1 MLSELDDL
9 DARPGSTTSL
19 VRTIVGLYL
28 RALGGWISSAHL
40 IALMSAVGTSPQVT
54 RTAIFRLKSK
64 GILEQQDRD
73 GTSGFGLSATGERIV
88 ARGDRRI
95 FTPRSMGATDA
106 WCLAS
111 YSIPEAERERRHQL
125 RKYLQGI
132 GGGQVAPGLWIFPD
146 YLRSEVWQILHVL
159 GLQDHATLIVSQ
171 DLEFTG
177 TPQQAAASWWDLD
190 SLAALHHRFLEQNWM
205 VSRKTGDGAGDSFA
219 TYVRA
224 IDSWRIIPYLDPGLP
239 ERFLPGDWPGHRSAE
254 LFLGI
259 QATHSAAASRYV
271 SSLRQP
277 DRASAVDNHHSRP
290 GTT

>member
-40 IALMSAVGTSPQVT
+40 ISLMSTVGTTPQVT

-64 GILEQQDRD
+64 GILEQLDRD
-73 GTSGFGLSATGERIV
+73 GVSGFGLSPTGERIV

-95 FTPRSMGATDA
+95 FTPRSMAPTDS

-146 YLRSEVWQILHVL
+146 YLRAEVWQILHVL
-159 GLQDHATLIVSQ
+159 ELQDHATLIVSQ
-171 DLEFTG
+171 KLEFTG
-177 TPQQAAASWWDLD
+177 TPQEAAASWWDLD
-190 SLAALHHRFLEQNWM
+190 ALASLHHRFLELN
-205 VSRKTGDGAGDSFA
+205 GAMADARDHGPAESFA
-219 TYVRA
+219 AYVRA
-224 IDSWRIIPYLDPGLP
+224 IDSWRTIPYLDPGLP
-239 ERFLPGDWPGHRSAE
+239 ENYLPGNWPGHRSTE

-259 QATHSAAASRYV
+259 QASHAAAAGNYV
-271 SSLRQP
+271 SL
-277 DRASAVDNHHSRP
+277 P
-290 GTT
+290 GPPG

>member
-40 IALMSAVGTSPQVT
+40 IALMSTVGTTPQVT

-64 GILEQQDRD
+64 GILEQLDRD
-73 GTSGFGLSATGERIV
+73 GVPGFGLSPTGERIV

-95 FTPRSMGATDA
+95 FTPRSMGPTDQ

-132 GGGQVAPGLWIFPD
+132 GGGQMAPGLWIFPD
-146 YLRSEVWQILHVL
+146 YLRAEVWQVL
-159 GLQDHATLIVSQ
+159 RVLKLQDHATLIVSQ
-171 DLEFTG
+171 ALEFTG
-177 TPQQAAASWWDLD
+177 TPQEAAASWWDLD
-190 SLAALHHRFLEQNWM
+190 SLASLHHRFLELNDTMADAQEH
-205 VSRKTGDGAGDSFA
+205 DPGASFA
-219 TYVRA
+219 AYVRA
-224 IDSWRIIPYLDPGLP
+224 IDSWRTIPYLDPGLP
-239 ERFLPGDWPGHRSAE
+239 DKYLPEDWPGHRSTE

-259 QATHSAAASRYV
+259 QASHAAAAGNYV
-271 SSLRQP
+271 ALPSQQ
-277 DRASAVDNHHSRP
+277 
-290 GTT
+290 G